1 MDTSSVC
8 FADSFPSKGKPFG
21 EHHQQL
27 DKSKVTFDRAVI
39 LKPKYNIRH
48 RRRARPARLLWLYTT
63 VSSNIFGGVV
73 KRVDKLPG
81 EGYTCYGFFTNGL

>member
-27 DKSKVTFDRAVI
+27 DKSEF
-39 LKPKYNIRH
+39 
-48 RRRARPARLLWLYTT
+48 ARLSNNHHSAGIANTLPKM
-63 VSSNIFGGVV
+63 SSASSSSFSFRLAI
-73 KRVDKLPG
+73 
-81 EGYTCYGFFTNGL
+81 